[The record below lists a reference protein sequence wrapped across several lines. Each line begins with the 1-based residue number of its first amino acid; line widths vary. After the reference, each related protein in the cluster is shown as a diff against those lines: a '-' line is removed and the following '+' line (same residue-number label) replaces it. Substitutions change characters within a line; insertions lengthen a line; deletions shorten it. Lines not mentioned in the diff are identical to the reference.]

1 MPDRHPSKTEKCR
14 GGQRVV
20 CVCAGAGGK
29 SLRIVGPNWKGQQVG
44 YLAIRRACRAP
55 GGLWRGMTGSASPE
69 ASGGAAGRGCGRRGR
84 RRPCRTCTSGP
95 GLRLAAPPRSVGR
108 PPRSAGRPKQSVCAG
123 TGGGGVMRKLT
134 LSPTDFLH
142 LKLPVCTLCL
152 SPFHCPFLPPAL
164 SRPPSPSL
172 PPSLPLPLP
181 LSSNP
186 VRACSAMR
194 TKPLRPSTTTEST
207 PFSVPNS
214 SCARAPVGVCTSAC
228 ACCGS

>member
-1 MPDRHPSKTEKCR
+1 MFVGAREGGNECDGRRGRERLPVRDKVTEGRRQESRQTQRQCAHLPQKTGIETFRCRCPPPPASPPHACVRRQSAATGGGGGGGGDGLPDRHPSKTEKCR

-95 GLRLAAPPRSVGR
+95 GLRLAASPRSVGR
-108 PPRSAGRPKQSVCAG
+108 PRRVGRPVEAECVRRE
-123 TGGGGVMRKLT
+123 GGVGGCA
-134 LSPTDFLH
+134 S
-142 LKLPVCTLCL
+142 
-152 SPFHCPFLPPAL
+152 
-164 SRPPSPSL
+164 SRFR
-172 PPSLPLPLP
+172 PLI
-181 LSSNP
+181 SY
-186 VRACSAMR
+186 
-194 TKPLRPSTTTEST
+194 T
-207 PFSVPNS
+207 
-214 SCARAPVGVCTSAC
+214 
-228 ACCGS
+228 